1 MAAKSEAKLVQHKP
15 GEIVV
20 VDIPLTVFQGFDND
34 FSLKSI
40 LKAVA
45 PPKTRAPLSAASTST
60 ALTNEHDAGGKQQA
74 GGRDVNM
81 CGQGMGSFAKF
92 IEEMERKYTNQLVG
106 IGSSSDDEDDEDS
119 SNEGDDGDDSVDA
132 AMQNGADE
140 SEDSDDSSS
149 VDPDGGKVLD
159 LSKNIAECTK
169 EEKKKK
175 RRKHE
180 FYAYDDSMGALLV
193 DDTEVAAVVDM
204 AVTAKKKK
212 TKTSGFFQA
221 GAGELDLVAEPSAP
235 GSARPSASAKQQQLG
250 SAGSKNKTGSAGG
263 VGGAGEESSVSPSK
277 QRPPAVKQ
285 QWAPTP
291 AIISALQVR
300 RSLKTRIALST
311 VQLF

>member
-20 VDIPLTVFQGFDND
+20 VDIPLTAFQGFDND

-45 PPKTRAPLSAASTST
+45 PPKTRAPLSVASTGT
-60 ALTNEHDAGGKQQA
+60 ALNNEHDAGGKQQS

-106 IGSSSDDEDDEDS
+106 IGSSEDDDDEES
-119 SNEGDDGDDSVDA
+119 SNAGDDGDDSVDA

-149 VDPDGGKVLD
+149 VDPDGCKVLD

-180 FYAYDDSMGALLV
+180 FYAYDDLHGELLV
-193 DDTEVAAVVDM
+193 DDTEVAAVVDLE
-204 AVTAKKKK
+204 VTAKKKK

-235 GSARPSASAKQQQLG
+235 GSARPSTAKHQQQG
-250 SAGSKNKTGSAGG
+250 SAGSKNKTGIEGERGFG
-263 VGGAGEESSVSPSK
+263 VESSVSPSK

-300 RSLKTRIALST
+300 DFFTTPRCVVEGAK
-311 VQLF
+311 